1 MKSNIVIVGFLKE
14 LNDYVCNELSK
25 TLEMFYANVA
35 DMISYELTNADEMIT
50 VCGIDYYKAQ
60 EEKVLK
66 NLSNYE
72 STIFCFDYDNFEN
85 YGHKYFAKNC
95 HMIYLKVSEVNID
108 KQIQKN
114 NDCETWSCAI
124 DLIDFSDRNKSLESL
139 CDVVIECNSINF
151 QQYLKKVMTYL
162 KNL

>member
-1 MKSNIVIVGFLKE
+1 
-14 LNDYVCNELSK
+14 
-25 TLEMFYANVA
+25 
-35 DMISYELTNADEMIT
+35 
-50 VCGIDYYKAQ
+50 
-60 EEKVLK
+60 
-66 NLSNYE
+66 
-72 STIFCFDYDNFEN
+72 
-85 YGHKYFAKNC
+85 
-95 HMIYLKVSEVNID
+95 MIYLKVSEVNID

-114 NDCETWSCAI
+114 NDCETWSCVI